1 MAFQPDENAYAVN
14 YANTLLAGLNLPP
27 LSDSPLPDIHPAIN
41 NLRSGLQGPPSGKSK
56 TIPVAL
62 ADYADG
68 ALLALKGIAQDNT
81 LKNNLPE
88 SGASLLGERMAL
100 FNSQT
105 GQQVSAGGSCHFFK
119 TLDGY
124 LAINLARDEDTDLLP
139 ALTNGK
145 VSAPI
150 EKQMLGN
157 IFKEFRIEDLIPRGR
172 DLGLAIASVTLPD
185 YNSFDNWVNVSRSIT
200 SQRPSASAPPLVVDL
215 SSLWAG
221 PLTGSLLASLGAEVI
236 KVESSKRLDGA
247 RRNENDPAGERE
259 FYDLMN
265 GDKKSFTCDFTTQ
278 KGRQQLL
285 RLIECADIV
294 IESSRPRALRQLGIH
309 AEKLVA
315 EKPGKV
321 WLSLTAYGRGAATEN
336 IIGFGDDIGVAAGLS
351 ALMEIIHGQ
360 PQFVGDAIA
369 DPLGGLHGALVAW
382 FCWVNGGGIIDLA
395 LYKVLGFALSQDPF
409 LRDFNKSD
417 LIRRT
422 SDWTD
427 IINMSNENLYSI
439 REPIKTA
446 PLPGHHNEEV
456 LRKLD
461 AL

>member
-27 LSDSPLPDIHPAIN
+27 LSDATFPDIHPAIN
-41 NLRSGLQGPPSGKSK
+41 NARSGVQGFLPSKNK
-56 TIPVAL
+56 IIPVAL

-88 SGASLLGERMAL
+88 RGASLLGERMAL

-185 YNSFDNWVNVSRSIT
+185 YTSFDNWVNVSRSIT
-200 SQRPSASAPPLVVDL
+200 SQRPSASAPPP
-215 SSLWAG
+215 LW
-221 PLTGSLLASLGAEVI
+221 
-236 KVESSKRLDGA
+236 
-247 RRNENDPAGERE
+247 
-259 FYDLMN
+259 
-265 GDKKSFTCDFTTQ
+265 
-278 KGRQQLL
+278 
-285 RLIECADIV
+285 LI
-294 IESSRPRALRQLGIH
+294 SH
-309 AEKLVA
+309 H
-315 EKPGKV
+315 
-321 WLSLTAYGRGAATEN
+321 YGQA
-336 IIGFGDDIGVAAGLS
+336 
-351 ALMEIIHGQ
+351 H
-360 PQFVGDAIA
+360 
-369 DPLGGLHGALVAW
+369 
-382 FCWVNGGGIIDLA
+382 
-395 LYKVLGFALSQDPF
+395 
-409 LRDFNKSD
+409 
-417 LIRRT
+417 
-422 SDWTD
+422 
-427 IINMSNENLYSI
+427 
-439 REPIKTA
+439 
-446 PLPGHHNEEV
+446 
-456 LRKLD
+456 
-461 AL
+461 